1 MQPKRILIVDDE
13 ATFTRMVRLNLEQT
27 KRYVVREENR
37 APLALT
43 TAREFKPDLILLDV
57 IMPGVDGGELAS
69 RIKADAVLKSVP
81 IVFLTG
87 TVTKQ
92 EAAAG
97 AVTGGYPLLSK
108 PVSLKSLVECMEN
121 VFAGQAREQG

>member
-13 ATFTRMVRLNLEQT
+13 ASFTRMVRVNLEQT
-27 KRYVVREENR
+27 KRYVVREENH
-37 APLALT
+37 ALHAIT
-43 TAREFKPDLILLDV
+43 TAHEFKPDLILLDV
-57 IMPGVDGGELAS
+57 IMPGVDGGELVG
-69 RIKADAVLKSVP
+69 RIKADATLKSVP
-81 IVFLTG
+81 VIFLTG

-121 VFAGQAREQG
+121 VFAAKAHQKD